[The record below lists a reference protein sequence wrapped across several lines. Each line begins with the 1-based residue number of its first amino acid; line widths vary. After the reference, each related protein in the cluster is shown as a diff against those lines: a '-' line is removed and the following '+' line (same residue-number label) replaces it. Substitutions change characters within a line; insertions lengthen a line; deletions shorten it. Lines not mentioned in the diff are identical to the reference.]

1 MFSRDTLG
9 LLKGLAEDINFVSY
23 LSRYLT
29 CHSWSV
35 FCSVIGFL
43 FGFSNRLENVILQL
57 SKNVFIIS
65 S

>member
-9 LLKGLAEDINFVSY
+9 LLKGFAEDINFVSY

-35 FCSVIGFL
+35 FCHVIVFL

>member
-9 LLKGLAEDINFVSY
+9 PLKGLAEDINFVSY

-29 CHSWSV
+29 CDSWSV
-35 FCSVIGFL
+35 FCHVIVFL